1 MSAANSIYFP
11 KAIGAEKNLL
21 NMMCNMAFRVLVA
34 LKMLS
39 LDGVTFASL
48 LYTVL

>member
-21 NMMCNMAFRVLVA
+21 NLMCNTA
-34 LKMLS
+34 LERW
-39 LDGVTFASL
+39 
-48 LYTVL
+48 